1 MYLNHARRNEPRYID
16 FQKVKKNKLIYPDRS
31 KFAGLHTHRICWFYG
46 RNGHLQ
52 YECEKKRT
60 FDKKTAVHVSILLNK
75 IEDNLKECLSTMKK
89 LRLTMLLLPET
100 LMALINLVLF
110 RKMYVSTIHC
120 PDKLSLS
127 GFVKTNLLLQAEVKM
142 KSNKT
147 WFIGSSCS
155 EHMTGEM
162 TDFISLQKQN
172 GGKISFGKE
181 TLV

>member
-1 MYLNHARRNEPRYID
+1 M
-16 FQKVKKNKLIYPDRS
+16 
-31 KFAGLHTHRICWFYG
+31 
-46 RNGHLQ
+46 
-52 YECEKKRT
+52 
-60 FDKKTAVHVSILLNK
+60 SILLNK

-89 LRLTMLLLPET
+89 PRLTMLLPSET
-100 LMALINLVLF
+100 LMALIILVLF
-110 RKMYVSTIHC
+110 RKMYLSTIHS

-127 GFVKTNLLLQAEVKM
+127 GFVKTNLILQAEVKM

-172 GGKISFGKE
+172 GGKISFGE
-181 TLV
+181 VQQRRGIWVLVSSCMHTTDPHASSIRSGTQVTKG